1 MDANFCPHRPSDHC
15 TTAPSPSSQTATWGR
30 AWTLIGGELGAN
42 INVLRQ
48 SVWQGGQKDGVC
60 RKVSKPGVKRI
71 DSVQRGT
78 GGGGEF

>member
-1 MDANFCPHRPSDHC
+1 M
-15 TTAPSPSSQTATWGR
+15 
-30 AWTLIGGELGAN
+30 IGGELGAN

-48 SVWQGGQKDGVC
+48 SVWQGGHKDGVC